1 MNPYSRLAN
10 AIIIQAFKDY
20 KTILQ
25 KWRRYPENAKI
36 SQTKTEVE
44 EFFRSEWF
52 SMLTKLD
59 GETLMVRMQE
69 IILGEAVAV

>member
-20 KTILQ
+20 KTILK
-25 KWRRYPENAKI
+25 KWRRYPGNAKI
-36 SQTKTEVE
+36 NQTKTEVE
-44 EFFRSEWF
+44 EFFHSEWF

-59 GETLMVRMQE
+59 GKTIMVRIQE
-69 IILGEAVAV
+69 IVLGEAVAV